1 MAQIAAQSDVPA
13 LEREGGARVVVE
25 GRRFPIRLVVA
36 QLAVRWELCRRM
48 RRVRRGVVVLQMA
61 SHTGGGR
68 SHKSLRM
75 TQIATQTDVPAV
87 QWEGRYRIV
96 VEGTGIPG
104 GLRMAG
110 LAIGAEPRLR
120 MHRIGGGVVIL
131 LMACHAGCGS
141 SHKSL

>member
-1 MAQIAAQSDVPA
+1 VPA

-36 QLAVRWELCRRM
+36 HLAVCRELSRRM
-48 RRVRRGVVVLQMA
+48 RRVRRGVVILQMA
-61 SHTGGGR
+61 SHAGGGCT
-68 SHKSLRM
+68 HKSLGM
-75 TQIATQTDVPAV
+75 TQIATQSNMPAV
-87 QWEGRYRIV
+87 QGEGRCRIV

-110 LAIGAEPRLR
+110 LAIGAEPRRR

-131 LMACHAGCGS
+131 LMAGHAGRCS

>member
-36 QLAVRWELCRRM
+36 QLAVGRELCRRM

-68 SHKSLRM
+68 SHKSLRV
-75 TQIATQTDVPAV
+75 TQIATQTNMPAS
-87 QWEGRYRIV
+87 QWEGRCRIV

-120 MHRIGGGVVIL
+120 MHRIGRGIVIL
-131 LMACHAGCGS
+131 LMAGHAS
-141 SHKSL
+141 RRRAHKSL